1 MKNQATQTANMAK
14 TAKLKNFVQL
24 SKNELETIVGGPE
37 TSRGTETTVL
47 R

>member
-1 MKNQATQTANMAK
+1 MKNKATQTANTTK

-37 TSRGTETTVL
+37 GSRGTSTKVP
-47 R
+47 

>member
-1 MKNQATQTANMAK
+1 MKNKATQTANTAK
-14 TAKLKNFVQL
+14 TEKLKNFVQL

-37 TSRGTETTVL
+37 TSRGTETSVQ